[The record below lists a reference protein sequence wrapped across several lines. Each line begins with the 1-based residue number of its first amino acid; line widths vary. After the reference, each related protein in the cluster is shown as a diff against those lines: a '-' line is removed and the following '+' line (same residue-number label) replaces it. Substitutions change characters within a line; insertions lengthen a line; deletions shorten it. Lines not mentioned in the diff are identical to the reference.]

1 MNKNTT
7 LRNTLQAALL
17 TATLLLG
24 ISAAQ
29 AQLVTNNIAVQN
41 FSFETPV
48 TSNYVKVA
56 EGVGADALSNYG
68 WQGAFAPNNY
78 LVKNGGLVSYTSG
91 VVGNQA
97 LFMEPWI
104 DGTPTTS
111 PMVWQ
116 NLGEGFAAGTYNLS
130 VNVGMGSGYATNLD
144 LATAEFQ
151 LAAFTGS
158 GSGPASLNY
167 NLGVAATSVLV
178 KDYYGYLNTFNYT
191 LTLNGTESFIG
202 EEIAIVL
209 KANKNDSNFQNVSFD
224 NVQLT
229 YVAAVPEPSTYALVL
244 GGIATLLL
252 IRRRVQA

>member
-48 TSNYVKVA
+48 TADYI
-56 EGVGADALSNYG
+56 GVGQFAGTNSLANYG
-68 WQGAFAPNNY
+68 WNISGANTY

-91 VVGNQA
+91 VVGNQS
-97 LFMEPWI
+97 LFFEPFA
-104 DGTPTTS
+104 DGDV
-111 PMVWQ
+111 MVWQ
-116 NLGEGFAAGTYNLS
+116 NLGENFAAGTYNLS
-130 VNVGMGSGYATNLD
+130 VNVGMGSGFAVNGE

-151 LAAFTGS
+151 LLSYDGAY
-158 GSGPASLNY
+158 NY

-178 KDYYGYLNTFNYT
+178 KNYQGALTTFNYT

-202 EEIAIVL
+202 QEIAVVL
-209 KANKNDSNFQNVSFD
+209 RGLKNGSTNQNVSYD

-229 YVAAVPEPSTYALVL
+229 YVAAIPEPSTYALVL
-244 GGIATLLL
+244 GGLATLLL
-252 IRRRVQA
+252 IRRRVQS

>member
-1 MNKNTT
+1 MNTNTT

-48 TSNYVKVA
+48 TADFTRVGDGFNGWNIMGPNSYV
-56 EGVGADALSNYG
+56 
-68 WQGAFAPNNY
+68 
-78 LVKNGGLVSYTSG
+78 VKNGGSFSYTTG

-97 LFMEPWI
+97 FLFYPWA
-104 DGTPTTS
+104 DGNV
-111 PMVWQ
+111 MVWQ
-116 NLGEGFAAGTYNLS
+116 NLGENFAAGTYNLS
-130 VNVGMGSGYATNLD
+130 VNVGMGSGYAD
-144 LATAEFQ
+144 YGELATAEFQ
-151 LAAFTGS
+151 LLSFGS
-158 GSGPASLNY
+158 EGYNY

-202 EEIAIVL
+202 DEIAIVL
-209 KANKNDSNFQNVSFD
+209 KGLKNGSTFQNVSYD

-229 YVAAVPEPSTYALVL
+229 YVAAIPEPSTYALVL

-252 IRRRVQA
+252 IRRRVQS

>member
-1 MNKNTT
+1 MNTNTT
-7 LRNTLQAALL
+7 LRNTLQATLL

-48 TSNYVKVA
+48 TANA
-56 EGVGADALSNYG
+56 IGVGQFAGANSLANYG
-68 WQGAFAPNNY
+68 WQINGANTY
-78 LVKNGGLVSYTSG
+78 LVKNGGGSATYTSG

-97 LFMEPWI
+97 LFLEPYNDYI
-104 DGTPTTS
+104 DGNV
-111 PMVWQ
+111 MVWQ
-116 NLGEGFAAGTYNLS
+116 NLGESFAAGTYNLS
-130 VNVGMGSGYATNLD
+130 VNVGMGTGFADYGE

-151 LAAFTGS
+151 LLSYDGAY
-158 GSGPASLNY
+158 NY

-178 KDYYGYLNTFNYT
+178 KNYYGYLNTFNYT
-191 LTLNGTESFIG
+191 LTLNGSESFIG
-202 EEIAIVL
+202 DEIAIVL
-209 KANKNDSNFQNVSFD
+209 KGNPNGSTFQNVSYD

-229 YVAAVPEPSTYALVL
+229 YVAAIPEPSTYALVL

-252 IRRRVQA
+252 IRRRIQS

>member
-1 MNKNTT
+1 MNTNTT

-48 TSNYVKVA
+48 TA
-56 EGVGADALSNYG
+56 DFIGVGEFAGTNSLANYG
-68 WQGAFAPNNY
+68 WNISGANTY
-78 LVKNGGLVSYTSG
+78 VVRNGGGTVNYSSG

-97 LFMEPWI
+97 LMFYPWA
-104 DGTPTTS
+104 DGDVA
-111 PMVWQ
+111 VWQ
-116 NLGEGFAAGTYNLS
+116 NLGESFAAGTYNLS
-130 VNVGMGSGYATNLD
+130 VNVGMASGGVPNYGEQ
-144 LATAEFQ
+144 ATAVFQ
-151 LAAFTGS
+151 LL
-158 GSGPASLNY
+158 SLPDNGGYNY

-178 KDYYGYLNTFNYT
+178 KNYNGFLNTFNYT

-202 EEIAIVL
+202 DEIAIIL
-209 KANKNDSNFQNVSFD
+209 RGFKNDSTYQNVSFD

-229 YVAAVPEPSTYALVL
+229 YVVPEPSTYALLL

-252 IRRRVQA
+252 IRRRVQS

>member
-1 MNKNTT
+1 MNK
-7 LRNTLQAALL
+7 NTLQAALL

-48 TSNYVKVA
+48 TSDYVKVA
-56 EGVGADALSNYG
+56 EGSGPNALSNYG

-78 LVKNGGLVSYTSG
+78 VVKNNGGTVSYSSG
-91 VVGNQA
+91 VVGNQT
-97 LFMEPWI
+97 LFMEPWL

-116 NLGEGFAAGTYNLS
+116 NLVEGFAAGTYNLS
-130 VNVGMGSGYATNLD
+130 VNVGMASGFATNLE

-151 LAAFTGS
+151 LAAYNGP
-158 GSGPASLNY
+158 GSGPEFYNF

-202 EEIAIVL
+202 QEIAIFL
-209 KANKNDSNFQNVSFD
+209 KANQNGSWQQNVSFD

-229 YVAAVPEPSTYALVL
+229 YVAAVPEPSTYALVV

>member
-48 TSNYVKVA
+48 TSDYVKVA
-56 EGVGADALSNYG
+56 EGSGPNALSNYG

-78 LVKNGGLVSYTSG
+78 VVANGGGTVNYSSG
-91 VVGNQA
+91 VVGNQT
-97 LFMEPWI
+97 LFMEPWL
-104 DGTPTTS
+104 DGTPETS

-130 VNVGMGSGYATNLD
+130 VNVGQASGYATLLE

-158 GSGPASLNY
+158 GSGPTSLNY

-202 EEIAIVL
+202 QEIAIVL
-209 KANKNDSNFQNVSFD
+209 KANRNGSWQQNVSFD

-229 YVAAVPEPSTYALVL
+229 YVAVPEPSTYALVV